1 MRPKTRNAH
10 TPEMS
15 EQLRLYSEQA
25 LKHFCGVYVAR
36 FWPYRRFCGFAGCEF
51 LKCLKVFWEKNHPRV
66 PVFHPKNIQK
76 LYFNKTKLLRHIW
89 GVCVAR
95 FGPCRRF
102 CGFARC
108 KFSRALILTTDVLP
122 AEAKSC
128 TFIRVLCWFLITS
141 EVSFSDFRPPR
152 SPQRRPKVVLLSEI
166 CVGF

>member
-95 FGPCRRF
+95 FGPYRRF

-108 KFSRALILTTDVLP
+108 KLSRAPIFEADGPPNGGQKLSFYSSFVLVFDHLWGLVSRFSAAAVLP
-122 AEAKSC
+122 TKAKS
-128 TFIRVLCWFLITS
+128 
-141 EVSFSDFRPPR
+141 
-152 SPQRRPKVVLLSEI
+152 
-166 CVGF
+166 